1 MDSTVPTAQPLF
13 PPRSAGIVPLTQRG
27 KERSLTWPRLP
38 PATRWS
44 CWARQ
49 GRTGPSLLGGNWVC
63 QNQVSGQ
70 ELDRTRSLSLASL
83 HCLPTPAGSKHLTKP
98 HRPAEKGTLL
108 PRGPAPPACAGA
120 NWNRN
125 RPSSSGCPE
134 KVLSPLQ
141 PCAPFPRGGLGAP
154 AIIPRCS
161 AAFQKLLTKCKKK
174 TKHVCVSVFAKY
186 EVLEEQT
193 RWLGCG
199 VALLLTHLSTHSR
212 RHVLFPSK
220 YRPLLSKA
228 QMLSSSLKELHYFH
242 QDFFVSHKS
251 LRNIVV
257 LFLAFLLIFKLVG
270 WYTMWLNFHICLYSW
285 NKYLKNSH
293 KNIS

>member
-38 PATRWS
+38 PATWWS

-141 PCAPFPRGGLGAP
+141 PCAPFPQGGLGAP

-161 AAFQKLLTKCKKK
+161 AAFQKPLTKCNKKKK
-174 TKHVCVSVFAKY
+174 TCLCLSVCKLWSPRRAGPLAGLRGGTASDPLFY
-186 EVLEEQT
+186 PQSET
-193 RWLGCG
+193 CT
-199 VALLLTHLSTHSR
+199 ALQI
-212 RHVLFPSK
+212 PSSALK
-220 YRPLLSKA
+220 GPDA
-228 QMLSSSLKELHYFH
+228 Q
-242 QDFFVSHKS
+242 
-251 LRNIVV
+251 
-257 LFLAFLLIFKLVG
+257 
-270 WYTMWLNFHICLYSW
+270 
-285 NKYLKNSH
+285 
-293 KNIS
+293 